1 MKGEGW
7 MEKFVQ
13 SNLLNLDAIMLLSS
27 QLCLK
32 REKTLV
38 NHRLCLVITSHR
50 CVNPKLIQDN

>member
-1 MKGEGW
+1 